1 MLSYWEFKHLMPQAD
16 VFILGEGIVGFS
28 AAITLKERYPDLTIC
43 IIEAYPIGQGASTK
57 NAGFACYGSMTEIL
71 DDMDKLG
78 EEEVWKL
85 VKMRWDGLQILRNRF
100 GDDSI
105 KYEAL
110 GGFELFDK
118 NDRISFERCADNI
131 HGFNKIMKELIGQE
145 NTYSIKNQYLNEFGL
160 NSFGHLILNSGEGQ
174 LNTGL
179 LYRAFLQKVNELGI
193 LNFKGFKVASISY
206 NELGGV
212 LLCNDLGWS
221 IEVPKLV
228 VATNGF
234 TQKLLPKLDIKGAR
248 NQVLVTQPIKNLKI
262 KGAFHFDR
270 GYYYFRDVDGRILLG
285 GARNIDF
292 EGETTTEFGLTDKI
306 INPLK
311 EFLTRKILNNFEV
324 KIDYMWSGILGIGN
338 EKSPIVRKF
347 NKDLVVAVR
356 MGGMGVAIGSL
367 VGQEAAHLI
376 VEK

>member
-28 AAITLKERYPDLTIC
+28 VAISLKEKYPDLSVC
-43 IIEAYPIGQGASTK
+43 IIEAFPIGQGASTK
-57 NAGFACYGSMTEIL
+57 NAGFACYGSMSEIL
-71 DDMDKLG
+71 EDIDNLG
-78 EEEVWKL
+78 EDKVWNL
-85 VKMRWDGLQILRNRF
+85 VKMRWDGLQILRKRF

-118 NDRISFERCADNI
+118 NDQNSFDRCADNI
-131 HGFNKIMKELIGQE
+131 HYFNKILKDLIGLE
-145 NTYSIKNQYLNEFGL
+145 STYSIKNQYLKNFGL
-160 NSFGHLILNSGEGQ
+160 NSFSRLILNNGEGQ

-179 LYRAFLQKVNELGI
+179 LYLAFLQKIKELGI
-193 LNFKGFKVASISY
+193 IKFKGFKVESINY
-206 NELGGV
+206 NEPGGIV
-212 LLCNDLGWS
+212 LTNDLGWS

-234 TQKLLPKLDIKGAR
+234 TKKLLPNLDISGAR
-248 NQVLVTQPIKNLKI
+248 NQVLVTKPIKNLKI

-270 GYYYFRDVDGRILLG
+270 GYYYFRDIDGRILLG

-292 EGETTTEFGLTDKI
+292 EGETTTDFGITDKI

-311 EFLTRKILNNFEV
+311 EFLTQKILNNFEV
-324 KIDYMWSGILGIGN
+324 EIDFIWSGILGIGN
-338 EKSPIVRKF
+338 EKSPIVKNI

-367 VGQEAAHLI
+367 VGQEAARLI
-376 VEK
+376 VEN

>member
-28 AAITLKERYPDLTIC
+28 VAIALKERNPDLSVC

-71 DDMDKLG
+71 EDLDNLG
-78 EEEVWKL
+78 EEKVWNL

-110 GGFELFDK
+110 GGFELFDN
-118 NDRISFERCADNI
+118 NDRTTFERCADNI
-131 HGFNKIMKELIGQE
+131 NGFNKIMKELVGQD
-145 NTYSIKNQYLNEFGL
+145 NTYSIKNHYLNEFGL
-160 NSFGHLILNSGEGQ
+160 NSFGHLILNNGEGQ

-179 LYRAFLQKVNELGI
+179 LYRAFLQKIDELGI
-193 LNFKGFKVASISY
+193 INFKGFKVESINYSDV
-206 NELGGV
+206 GGIV
-212 LLCNDLGWS
+212 LSNDLGWS

-234 TQKLLPKLDIKGAR
+234 TKKLLTNLDVKGAR
-248 NQVLVTQPIKNLKI
+248 NQVLVTEPIKNLKI

-338 EKSPIVRKF
+338 EKSPIIKKI
-347 NKDLVVAVR
+347 NNNLVVAVR
-356 MGGMGVAIGSL
+356 MGGMGVAIGSI

-376 VEK
+376 VEN